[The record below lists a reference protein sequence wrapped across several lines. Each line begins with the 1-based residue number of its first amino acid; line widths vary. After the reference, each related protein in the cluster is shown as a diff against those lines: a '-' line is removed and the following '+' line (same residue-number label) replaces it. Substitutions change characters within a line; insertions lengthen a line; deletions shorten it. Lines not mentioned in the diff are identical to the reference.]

1 MENVIDWREKAV
13 LDFGVELV
21 DEFESIVSDGLDDI
35 EWDEACYNDVK
46 FRISWFNVL
55 NPGN

>member
-35 EWDEACYNDVK
+35 EWDEACYNDV
-46 FRISWFNVL
+46 L